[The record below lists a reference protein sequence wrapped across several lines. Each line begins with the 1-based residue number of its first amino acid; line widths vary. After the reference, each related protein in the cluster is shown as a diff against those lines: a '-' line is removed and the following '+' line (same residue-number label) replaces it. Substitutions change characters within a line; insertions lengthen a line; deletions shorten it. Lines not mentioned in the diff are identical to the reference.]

1 MSLQAALTTFEDLQK
16 WQGPEGER
24 LGEPDDPKCS
34 LPFCNALESAVVA
47 VEQCKAAYLLD
58 ARSYMR
64 AVREAVRVVEEGVTV
79 GRYVVEERQQL
90 YRLKVQD
97 EERRQEAERLR
108 RLQQVS
114 VVVVLCIDAWDLFK
128 D

>member
-1 MSLQAALTTFEDLQK
+1 MGISTF
-16 WQGPEGER
+16 
-24 LGEPDDPKCS
+24 
-34 LPFCNALESAVVA
+34 
-47 VEQCKAAYLLD
+47 KAAYLLD

-97 EERRQEAERLR
+97 EERKQEAERLW

-114 VVVVLCIDAWDLFK
+114 VVLCIDAWDLFK

>member
-1 MSLQAALTTFEDLQK
+1 M
-16 WQGPEGER
+16 
-24 LGEPDDPKCS
+24 
-34 LPFCNALESAVVA
+34 
-47 VEQCKAAYLLD
+47 D

-97 EERRQEAERLR
+97 EERRQEAERLW

-114 VVVVLCIDAWDLFK
+114 CCLVHRCLGFVQRLIVSFFTLSIISIV
-128 D
+128 